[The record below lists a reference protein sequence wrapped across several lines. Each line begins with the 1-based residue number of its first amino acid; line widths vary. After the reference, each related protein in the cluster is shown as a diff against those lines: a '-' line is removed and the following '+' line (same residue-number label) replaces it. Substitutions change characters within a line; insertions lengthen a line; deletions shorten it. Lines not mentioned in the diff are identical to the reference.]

1 MIFKEFLNMGPN
13 ISCGNSEFHM
23 DPLDTA
29 LILEYGKSVNDAM
42 GFEREHKWAFGD
54 TVSALANEEV
64 LDIVSRVT

>member
-42 GFEREHKWAFGD
+42 GFEREHKWAFGNKC
-54 TVSALANEEV
+54 ACE
-64 LDIVSRVT
+64 